1 MKLDEFRSGRV
12 KNKSSMGLVLI
23 VILMMCDENE
33 SEIGFGSFD
42 VGAAA
47 AAHGPSQHSQSA
59 HFFLF
64 SKFPT

>member
-1 MKLDEFRSGRV
+1 
-12 KNKSSMGLVLI
+12 MGLVLI

-59 HFFLF
+59 HFFFFLVNGSSVLLCF
-64 SKFPT
+64 FGGR

>member
-42 VGAAA
+42 VGAVA
-47 AAHGPSQHSQSA
+47 AAHGPCV
-59 HFFLF
+59 
-64 SKFPT
+64 